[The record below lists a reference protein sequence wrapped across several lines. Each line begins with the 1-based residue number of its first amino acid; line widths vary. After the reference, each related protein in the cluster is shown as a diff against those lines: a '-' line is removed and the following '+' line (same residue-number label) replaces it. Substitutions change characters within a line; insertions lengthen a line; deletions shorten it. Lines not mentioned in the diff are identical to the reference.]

1 MFEKTSDVT
10 RRLNQWREL
19 RHNATSEE
27 EGATSVSASAAEL
40 CTNLLQIYSAH
51 YGSSDSAHYADAQQH
66 EPVQQPYP
74 QQAPVQQPYPQQA
87 PVQQPYPQHAPV
99 QQPYPQQEYYEPP
112 QQLYTETLHTEA
124 RQQPYAQGVYYEQP
138 GQPIDTAGIAAGS
151 AMNAV
156 AVHRGSIPG

>member
-1 MFEKTSDVT
+1 M
-10 RRLNQWREL
+10 
-19 RHNATSEE
+19 
-27 EGATSVSASAAEL
+27 SASAAEL
-40 CTNLLQIYSAH
+40 CTKLLQIYSAH

-74 QQAPVQQPYPQQA
+74 QQAPVQQPYPQQ
-87 PVQQPYPQHAPV
+87 APV